1 VLAWATRP
9 HPSFWGG
16 GKSLEGSAAF
26 VAAVT
31 CGLIAVRAWLVLG
44 GWPVSGVESAEGTA
58 FSAHFWAW
66 TLLKA
71 VLAAAG
77 TSATEAILTG
87 CNDNVVVPV
96 VLWLLVRG
104 LGV

>member
-1 VLAWATRP
+1 MLIEV
-9 HPSFWGG
+9 
-16 GKSLEGSAAF
+16 SA
-26 VAAVT
+26 
-31 CGLIAVRAWLVLG
+31 LLVLG
-44 GWPVSGVESAEGTA
+44 GWPVSGVESTAVTA